1 MTLFPEAVQASGDA
15 IRDIDGDELFGVP
28 APGRDVVLLRNPSDR
43 GGAGDR
49 REQQSRIPP
58 LYSSVPIPP
67 LPVLNQPN
75 GGLKRTEVL

>member
-1 MTLFPEAVQASGDA
+1 MKTMLLALSFILLTSTMTLFPEAVQASGDA
-15 IRDIDGDELFGVP
+15 IP
-28 APGRDVVLLRNPSDR
+28 
-43 GGAGDR
+43 GDR

>member
-1 MTLFPEAVQASGDA
+1 MKTMLLALSFILLTSTMTLFPEAVQASGD
-15 IRDIDGDELFGVP
+15 
-28 APGRDVVLLRNPSDR
+28 
-43 GGAGDR
+43 GGPGDR

-58 LYSSVPIPP
+58 LYSSVSIPP